1 MIWNAPVHKSIA
13 FLENVNSVS
22 PTKQDYESPSDCRC
36 PVGSPVPGGI
46 PLDLFIRETLR
57 RSRTS
62 CSTLQAALLYCK
74 RVGFEVV
81 RKRAETEGVS
91 LSTEHQQ
98 FLKGNERDYASLSK
112 SMDAATEATLP
123 AGVSADP
130 ILCSR
135 RTFLASIMIS
145 SKFLQDRTFSNRAW
159 SKISGLNVKE
169 LGIVERRM
177 LSAIEFD
184 LSVNESEWQLWT
196 QFLKG
201 EWRKASVSSCACKS
215 TSASMDLVKS
225 VANVLATM
233 KENSVMASAN
243 LPKAQTSNRKSLERT
258 SSLNVERA
266 NDMEIQASS
275 CVSSGPSTPMQD
287 TRMSSSSTPTRLSTL
302 VGAHKRE
309 HSMLATAVT
318 NNMIGSTLRSESPSV
333 HSLNATPTQSTVHEH
348 DAHGSTEM
356 PLPFPIRKGLA
367 VRSISALS

>member
-1 MIWNAPVHKSIA
+1 MIWNAPVLKSIA

-22 PTKQDYESPSDCRC
+22 PFKQDYESSSDCTC
-36 PVGSPVPGGI
+36 PVGSPVTGGI

-91 LSTEHQQ
+91 LSVEQQQ

-112 SMDAATEATLP
+112 SMDAATEASLP
-123 AGVSADP
+123 VGVSADP

-184 LSVNESEWQLWT
+184 LSVSESDWQVWT
-196 QFLKG
+196 QYLKG
-201 EWRKASVSSCACKS
+201 EWRKVSVPSCACKS
-215 TSASMDLVKS
+215 NSASMDLVKS
-225 VANVLATM
+225 VVNVLATM

-243 LPKAQTSNRKSLERT
+243 LPKAQLPIRKSLERT
-258 SSLNVERA
+258 SSLHVERA
-266 NDMEIQASS
+266 NDLEVQATSCASS
-275 CVSSGPSTPMQD
+275 GSSTPVQD
-287 TRMSSSSTPTRLSTL
+287 DRMSMSSTPTRLSML
-302 VGAHKRE
+302 SGIHKRE

-318 NNMIGSTLRSESPSV
+318 NNMIGSVLRTESPSV
-333 HSLNATPTQSTVHEH
+333 QSLNATPTQSSVHEH
-348 DAHGSTEM
+348 DAHSNIEM
-356 PLPFPIRKGLA
+356 PLPFPLRKGLA

>member
-1 MIWNAPVHKSIA
+1 MHKSIA

-22 PTKQDYESPSDCRC
+22 ASKSDHEARSDCTC

-81 RKRAETEGVS
+81 RKRAETEGII
-91 LSTEHQQ
+91 LSDEHQQ
-98 FLKGNERDYASLSK
+98 FLKGNERDYTSLTRSI
-112 SMDAATEATLP
+112 DAATEATLP

-159 SKISGLNVKE
+159 SKISGLNVRE

-184 LSVNESEWQLWT
+184 LSVNETEWKNWT

-201 EWRKASVSSCACKS
+201 EYKKISMSSCSCKS
-215 TSASMDLVKS
+215 TSTSVDLVQS

-233 KENSVMASAN
+233 KENTVLISAN
-243 LPKAQTSNRKSLERT
+243 SPKGQVPIRKSLERT
-258 SSLNVERA
+258 SSLTVETT
-266 NDMEIQASS
+266 NDMEVPSTS
-275 CVSSGPSTPMQD
+275 CVSSGSSTPLQD
-287 TRMSSSSTPTRLSTL
+287 LRMSSSSTPTKSSF

-309 HSMLATAVT
+309 PSMLATVVT
-318 NNMIGSTLRSESPSV
+318 NNMIGSVTRGESPAA

-348 DAHGSTEM
+348 GNVKMDM
-356 PLPFPIRKGLA
+356 PLPFPLRKGLA

>member
-22 PTKQDYESPSDCRC
+22 PAKQDYETQSDCRC

-91 LSTEHQQ
+91 LSAEQQ
-98 FLKGNERDYASLSK
+98 QVLKGKDGDYASLSK
-112 SMDAATEATLP
+112 SMDAATEANLP
-123 AGVSADP
+123 TGVSADP

-184 LSVNESEWQLWT
+184 LSVSESDWQIWT

-201 EWRKASVSSCACKS
+201 EWRKVGAISCACKS
-215 TSASMDLVKS
+215 TSASMELVKS

-233 KENSVMASAN
+233 KENSVIASAN
-243 LPKAQTSNRKSLERT
+243 LPRTQIPIRKSLERT
-258 SSLNVERA
+258 SSLNVESA
-266 NDMEIQASS
+266 CDMDLQPSI
-275 CVSSGPSTPMQD
+275 SGSSTPVQVNRTSM
-287 TRMSSSSTPTRLSTL
+287 SSTPTRLSSSIAG
-302 VGAHKRE
+302 VHKRE

-318 NNMIGSTLRSESPSV
+318 NNMIGSIVRTESPSV
-333 HSLNATPTQSTVHEH
+333 HSLNATPTQSSVHEH
-348 DAHGSTEM
+348 HAHVNTEM
-356 PLPFPIRKGLA
+356 PLPFPLRKGLA